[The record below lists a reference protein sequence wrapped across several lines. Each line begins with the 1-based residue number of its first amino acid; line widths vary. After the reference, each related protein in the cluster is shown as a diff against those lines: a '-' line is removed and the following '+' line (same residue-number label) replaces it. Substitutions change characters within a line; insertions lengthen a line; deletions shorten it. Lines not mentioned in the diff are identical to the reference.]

1 MFSKYRYVYAIYR
14 EGNFTKA
21 AQKLFI
27 SQPSLSVAIQNIEKK
42 VGAPLFDRSGAKI
55 ELTEIGREYIAAAE
69 QIIRTEQ
76 EFSKRIHDIYG
87 LETGELSVGGT
98 NYLCSYVLPRIMNRF
113 ASRYPKINVTLV
125 EGNSENLRQMIERE
139 ELDIVIDSFE
149 EDMQTLRGFPLVSEK
164 ILLCVPS
171 ERPINRELMQYRISP
186 DSIYSGAIDLDAVSS
201 VPIQRFQNED
211 FVLLKS
217 GNDMFKRAMKIF
229 NNGNVTPRVQFS
241 VDQLNISFALA
252 ESGMAS
258 CFATDTL
265 FKYGVFHDHVA
276 LYRVGEEHGNRMLY
290 IAHKKN
296 RYCTTA
302 MSEFIRMAVEE
313 IHQ

>member
-1 MFSKYRYVYAIYR
+1 MFSKYRYVYSVYQ

-27 SQPSLSVAIQNIEKK
+27 SQPSLSVAIANIEKK

-69 QIIRTEQ
+69 QIMRAELD
-76 EFSKRIHDIYG
+76 FSQRIHDIYG

-125 EGNSENLRQMIERE
+125 EGNSENLRQMIDRD

-149 EDMQTLRGFPLVSEK
+149 EDMQTLQGFPLVSEK
-164 ILLCVPS
+164 ILLCVPAN
-171 ERPINRELMQYRISP
+171 RPINRELEQFRISP
-186 DSIYSGAIDLDAVSS
+186 DSIYNGTVDLDTVPS
-201 VPIQRFQNED
+201 VPIQRFREEG

-217 GNDMFKRAMKIF
+217 GNDMFIRAMKIF

-252 ESGMAS
+252 ESGMAA

-265 FKYGVFHDHVA
+265 FKYGIFHDHVA
-276 LYRVGEEHGNRMLY
+276 LYHVGEEHGNRTLY

-296 RYCTTA
+296 RYCTRA
-302 MSEFIRMAVEE
+302 MCEFIRMAIEE